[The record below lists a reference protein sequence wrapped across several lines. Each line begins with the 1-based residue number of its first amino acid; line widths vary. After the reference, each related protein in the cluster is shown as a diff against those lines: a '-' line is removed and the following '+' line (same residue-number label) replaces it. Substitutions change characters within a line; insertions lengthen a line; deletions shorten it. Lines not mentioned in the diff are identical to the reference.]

1 MVRAGWCERQYLVV
15 CRTATGGKR
24 GAQWRRLLVR
34 GREDALTGKSDF
46 ADEEWKVVLEGP
58 PTAGMI
64 VMTAEG
70 GGRFRETWALA
81 QAYAEA
87 RKRHGESELL
97 DEIVSAR
104 PEIDRTRYHSADE
117 LKQQG
122 LTRLGDASELVARKA
137 APAEVDEYRKFVVNL
152 ATEVANAHKEQG
164 G

>member
-1 MVRAGWCERQYLVV
+1 
-15 CRTATGGKR
+15 
-24 GAQWRRLLVR
+24 
-34 GREDALTGKSDF
+34 LTGKSDF
-46 ADEEWKVVLEGP
+46 TDEEWKIVLEGP

-70 GGRFRETWALA
+70 GGTFRETWALA
-81 QAYAEA
+81 EAYAEA
-87 RKRHGESELL
+87 RKQHGESELL

-104 PEIDRTRYHSADE
+104 PKFDRSRYGSADE

-164 G
+164 EHVSPAEQAAIEEVAARLGTDAPQAG